1 MLWKHT
7 VCSQIKAIEGPP
19 SLLKYH
25 FVFQINLEKKSAFSR
40 SILLSNYINS
50 SLRVVQV
57 KYTQLGSAQVC
68 FPFLFSIEAYSPI
81 NWTNLYCILL
91 QLSFKRSPPTASLHE
106 TGQSFWE
113 KEEGLKHV
121 SLTSFACKLILKSI
135 YSKVIVAILT
145 DEVWRKRFKHSLN
158 AHSSSNT
165 LSIWFCPTLHVWEV
179 EGQQICHAR

>member
-1 MLWKHT
+1 MVMLWKHT
-7 VCSQIKAIEGPP
+7 VCSQRKAIEGPP

-68 FPFLFSIEAYSPI
+68 FPFLLSIEAYSPI

-91 QLSFKRSPPTASLHE
+91 QLSFKKVPSHGISSRNRTKLLRKGGRSE
-106 TGQSFWE
+106 TR
-113 KEEGLKHV
+113 V
-121 SLTSFACKLILKSI
+121 SNIICLQIDPQEHLLKSHSC
-135 YSKVIVAILT
+135 YFNRWGMKEKV
-145 DEVWRKRFKHSLN
+145 
-158 AHSSSNT
+158 
-165 LSIWFCPTLHVWEV
+165 
-179 EGQQICHAR
+179 